1 MTMNGAVLPSI
12 DKIWPTRQIERA
24 LAGCPPGPMSVM
36 GFREPASRFILN
48 SDPAVAAQDAVR
60 AALVE
65 GRATYLAGEA
75 RDPGLKSM
83 TRFQYRRPRPV
94 ACVEA
99 FNAMRGCKLYFEIL
113 STSDVSACTAKER
126 FPCTP
131 EFQVKADAAKQ
142 DKVCN

>member
-1 MTMNGAVLPSI
+1 
-12 DKIWPTRQIERA
+12 
-24 LAGCPPGPMSVM
+24 M
-36 GFREPASRFILN
+36 GFREPAARFILK
-48 SDPAVAAQDAVR
+48 SDASVATPDAVR

-83 TRFQYRRPRPV
+83 TRFQYRRPRSV

-113 STSDVSACTAKER
+113 STGDVSACTARER

-131 EFQVKADAAKQ
+131 EFQAKAEAAKQ
-142 DKVCN
+142 DKACD